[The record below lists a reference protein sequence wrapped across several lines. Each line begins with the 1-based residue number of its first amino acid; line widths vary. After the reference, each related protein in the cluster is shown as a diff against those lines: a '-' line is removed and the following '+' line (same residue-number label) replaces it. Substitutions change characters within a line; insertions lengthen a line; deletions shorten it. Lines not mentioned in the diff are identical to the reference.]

1 VSWLKNVL
9 FALGFLVMTIGLAAA
24 DPTSSIDGDWDGAL
38 QVNAIKLRM
47 ALHIETVAGA
57 RTGTLK
63 SIDQGGAMMA
73 LSNITL
79 DGDKVSFAISQV
91 SASYEGMLT
100 AGGQS
105 MSGTFTQGGNP
116 LPLAF
121 TRRAPGMGEPV
132 LNRPQQPHPP
142 YPYRAE
148 DVVYDGAGGARLA
161 GTLTMPQSGGPF
173 AAVILVAGS
182 GPHDR
187 DETIFG
193 HKPFL
198 LLADTLTRHGIA
210 VLRTDKR
217 GIGKSTGDYRTA
229 TSEDFASDVESAI
242 AYLKTRPEIDR
253 KKIGLLGHS
262 EGGLIAPMVAAK
274 DHSVAFIVLMAGP
287 GLRGDAIIMAQRRLI
302 AEAMG
307 TPADKLAGG
316 DALQRKIVD
325 ADLQPGS
332 DEEAR
337 ARVRAILAEAEPDAP
352 ASAVDAQA
360 AAVATPWFRF
370 FLAYDP
376 APTLKQ
382 VRCPVLALNGSK
394 DLQVPP
400 KENLAAIK
408 QALPSATTVELPGL
422 NHLFQTA
429 RTGSPSEYGDID
441 ETIAPVALD
450 TITTWIET
458 RTTKMR

>member
-1 VSWLKNVL
+1 VGWLKSIL
-9 FALGFLVMTIGLAAA
+9 FALGFLAVTTSLAVA
-24 DPTSSIDGDWDGAL
+24 DSASSLDGDWDGTL
-38 QVNAIKLRM
+38 QIHAIKLRM

-63 SIDQGGAMMA
+63 SIDQGGAVIAM
-73 LSNITL
+73 SDIRL
-79 DGDKVSFAISQV
+79 DGDKVSFALSQAG
-91 SASYEGMLT
+91 ASYEGTLA

-105 MSGTFTQGGNP
+105 MSGTFTQRGNG

-121 TRRAPGMGEPV
+121 TRRAAGAGELV
-132 LNRPQQPHPP
+132 LNRPQTPHPP
-142 YPYRAE
+142 YPYRTE
-148 DVVYDGAGGARLA
+148 DVTFDGAGGVKLA
-161 GTLTMPQSGGPF
+161 GTLTMPENGAAF

-198 LLADTLTRHGIA
+198 LLADYLTRHGIA
-210 VLRTDKR
+210 VLRSDKR

-229 TSEDFASDVESAI
+229 TSEDFASDTESAV
-242 AYLKTRPEIDR
+242 AYLKTRSEIDP

-262 EGGLIAPMVAAK
+262 EGGLIAPIVAAK

-287 GLRGDAIIMAQRRLI
+287 GLRGDEILVAQRRLI

-307 TPADKLAGG
+307 ASADQLASG

-325 ADLQPGS
+325 AAGQPGS
-332 DEEAR
+332 DEEAK
-337 ARVRAILAEAEPDAP
+337 ARVRAILAEAEPQAP
-352 ASAVDAQA
+352 AAAIDGQA
-360 AAVATPWFRF
+360 AAVTSPWFRF
-370 FLAYDP
+370 FLTYDP
-376 APTLKQ
+376 VPTLKQ
-382 VRCPVLALNGSK
+382 VQCPVLALNGSK

-400 KENLAAIK
+400 KEDLAAIK
-408 QALPSATTVELPGL
+408 KAVPDATTVELPGL

-429 RTGSPSEYGDID
+429 KTGSPSEYGDIE
-441 ETIAPVALD
+441 ETIAPAALE
-450 TITTWIET
+450 TITTWVVKH
-458 RTTKMR
+458 TK